1 MLYFSRQYDR
11 AIEQFRAVLE
21 VDPNFGR
28 AHMSI
33 FAYVQKGQFAEASA
47 EIERWRKNDDN
58 SWIPYLQTYVYA
70 RSGHEAQARQALQ
83 KLDQLKPRQAYSMQ
97 RAVAYT
103 GVGDKDAA
111 IAALQQAMPTTSPRL
126 PRSRW
131 TRFTI
136 RCATI
141 PGSRNC
147 WAAFI

>member
-1 MLYFSRQYDR
+1 
-11 AIEQFRAVLE
+11 
-21 VDPNFGR
+21 
-28 AHMSI
+28 MSI

-83 KLDQLKPRQAYSMQ
+83 KLDQPKPRQAYSMQ

-111 IAALQQAMPTTSPRL
+111 IAALQQAYADHISALTAIKVDPIYDPLRDDPRFQEL
-126 PRSRW
+126 LGR
-131 TRFTI
+131 I
-136 RCATI
+136 HLAQ
-141 PGSRNC
+141 
-147 WAAFI
+147 